1 MHSVLANRLRTAE
14 TPSLAAH
21 ESSVSPKTVGE
32 VPLTGLSFAGEAEAE
47 DAALEIAAEFVLD
60 VARHGPLGSLF
71 IVCRT
76 DPQSPRFSR
85 NDSAGHQ

>member
-1 MHSVLANRLRTAE
+1 MPALATYEQA
-14 TPSLAAH
+14 
-21 ESSVSPKTVGE
+21 VSPENVAKVS
-32 VPLTGLSFAGEAEAE
+32 LTGLSFAGEAEAE